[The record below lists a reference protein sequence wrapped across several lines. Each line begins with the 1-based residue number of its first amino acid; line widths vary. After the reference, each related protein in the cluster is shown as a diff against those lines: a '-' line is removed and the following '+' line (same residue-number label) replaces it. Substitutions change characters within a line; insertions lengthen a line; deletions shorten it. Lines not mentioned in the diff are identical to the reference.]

1 MISLQPNADS
11 ILIGDMNDGLASK
24 ETQAAAS
31 ANCRLSLAF
40 QSLTEV
46 PLKVLKT
53 YSSSLQELDLSH
65 NSIQY
70 PWPCSAFRSTLSGI
84 VAWHNGKHQGQV
96 MCRLTS
102 ARHNNEHALRWR
114 CSRAAVALQ
123 SRDWFPHS
131 SAARADHFVPRCD
144 LSFKGVCSLRDFSH
158 D

>member
-70 PWPCSAFRSTLSGI
+70 P
-84 VAWHNGKHQGQV
+84 
-96 MCRLTS
+96 
-102 ARHNNEHALRWR
+102 
-114 CSRAAVALQ
+114 
-123 SRDWFPHS
+123 
-131 SAARADHFVPRCD
+131 
-144 LSFKGVCSLRDFSH
+144 
-158 D
+158 